1 LSTCVHVCMIP
12 TIMQFWHIKPPK
24 PHAVVLVPG

>member
-1 LSTCVHVCMIP
+1 MIP